1 MKGLAT
7 AQAAMPPAPCC
18 GTTGSKRK
26 RVAGPKARRPPFP
39 AARKPERSLLLGFFH
54 RALGGVGCFLG
65 GAGCFG
71 GLIGRGCG
79 VARGIGVRG
88 IAGSSGD
95 RKSVVVGKSGSVRV
109 NLGGRRIIK
118 KNKRQ

>member
-79 VARGIGVRG
+79 VARGSGVGGLADRRSVGEGKRG
-88 IAGSSGD
+88 D
-95 RKSVVVGKSGSVRV
+95 VSVGP
-109 NLGGRRIIK
+109 GGV
-118 KNKRQ
+118 